1 MFTCKKTWGWGA
13 CVCWRGGCSVEALNY
28 RTGPTRRNRFRN
40 YWQVC
45 VSSGGSRRWLLCWG
59 AATGPEAESARCF
72 GQRELGR
79 EMEAGGLTE
88 HFGQVGAEWRDLLL
102 FIILLYICNRDSES
116 QGCLKTHHQINQEL
130 CVLGWG
136 AQLVEGLPLMQEV
149 LDSFPSTA

>member
-1 MFTCKKTWGWGA
+1 MKCLPAKRPGA
-13 CVCWRGGCSVEALNY
+13 GVCVCWGGGCSVEALNY

-40 YWQVC
+40 SWQVC

-88 HFGQVGAEWRDLLL
+88 HFGQVGAE
-102 FIILLYICNRDSES
+102 
-116 QGCLKTHHQINQEL
+116 
-130 CVLGWG
+130 
-136 AQLVEGLPLMQEV
+136 
-149 LDSFPSTA
+149 